1 MVLKFPDNFLWGSA
15 TSAYQ
20 VEGGN
25 KFSDWEVTPPKGG
38 HGSAGIACGH
48 YNRFE
53 QDFDLL
59 KELNQNVHRLSIEWA
74 RIEPRQG
81 EFDKTEI
88 EHYRRVLMALK
99 QRGIKT
105 MVTLHHFTLPQWLA
119 EINGFANKKSIE
131 YFTRY
136 AAKVF
141 GEYKDL
147 VDFWTTINE
156 PMVFAG
162 QGYLSQLWLPQK
174 RNIFLYIRVVNNLI
188 RAHKGAYRL
197 LKTFGKD
204 KVLIGIVKN
213 NTYFEPYKNL
223 LDRFVARFLDQWQ
236 NRYFLNKIKN
246 QTDFI
251 GLNFYMH
258 FKIQFPFKI
267 KNENKKV
274 SDMGWELY
282 PEGIYYLLKDL
293 QKYKKPIYITENG
306 LADTEDKNR
315 EWYIAEVLKNVH
327 KAIQEGVDV
336 RGYFYWSLMDNFEW
350 ADGFGPRFGLV
361 EIDYSTLERKP
372 RSSAY
377 FYSEICKNNQIMT
390 NDN

>member
-25 KFSDWEVTPPKGG
+25 KLSDWEINPPKRG
-38 HGSAGIACGH
+38 HGPAGLACDH

-53 QDFDLL
+53 PDFDLL
-59 KELNQNVHRLSIEWA
+59 KKLNQNAHRFSIEWA
-74 RIEPRQG
+74 KIEPRQG
-81 EFDKTEI
+81 EFDKIEI
-88 EHYRRVLMALK
+88 EHYRRVLSALK

-119 EINGFANKKSIE
+119 EIGGFANNKSIE

-136 AAKVF
+136 AAKLF
-141 GEYKDL
+141 GEYQDL
-147 VDFWTTINE
+147 IDFWATINE

-162 QGYLSQLWLPQK
+162 QGYLAKRWLPQK

-188 RAHKGAYRL
+188 RAHQSVYRL
-197 LKTFGKD
+197 FKTFGRD
-204 KVLIGIVKN
+204 KVLVGIVKH
-213 NTYFEPYKNL
+213 NTYFEPSKNL
-223 LDRFVARFLDQWQ
+223 LDRFIVGLPDWWQ

-246 QTDFI
+246 HCDFI
-251 GLNFYMH
+251 GLNYYFH
-258 FKIQFPFKI
+258 FKIKFPGLI
-267 KNENKKV
+267 RNENKKV

-282 PEGIYYLLKDL
+282 PEGIYYLLKEL
-293 QKYKKPIYITENG
+293 KRYNKPVYITENG
-306 LADTEDKNR
+306 LADAGDKNR
-315 EWYIAEVLKNVH
+315 EWYIREVLRNVH
-327 KAIQEGVDV
+327 WATQEGIDV

-350 ADGFGPRFGLV
+350 ADGFGPRFGLI

-372 RSSAY
+372 RPSAY
-377 FYSEICKNNQIMT
+377 FYSEICKNNQLFVEG
-390 NDN
+390 